1 MWPFKPRP
9 TAEQTPRETAL
20 AAAVPRGGGLYS
32 EQAVDRLLAFLTLYP
47 DRDEALARYGVTR
60 ADLRAIEADD
70 EVTQALETRRDAV
83 LGTPWRLEPNQ
94 TRAAKWLAAELA
106 PHIERVLRGAW
117 SAVPYGYSVL
127 EVVYA
132 RRDGGRTGIAAVTE
146 KPLEWFRPQPDGS
159 LRYFPPDGGSVNGI
173 ECDPRKFLLTARN
186 PTYRL
191 PMGDALLARLWPV
204 VTVRRAGW
212 NAWCGFLEAFQQPLI
227 VAQSNQPAAIKA
239 ALQAQFYRN
248 VLALP
253 AVDTASEKVTAINAS
268 SPGEFERFENAIVRR
283 VQKLILGQTLTSG
296 TDGGSGNRALGQV
309 HDGVRTDKRN
319 SDLRLVLATVQQ
331 LVNALAVLN
340 GWDAPRFVLADDTG
354 LERDRADRDAVV
366 AEKLGWRPTREYM
379 LDRYDYEEG
388 DIEPVPA
395 PVPPV
400 PPDATQPPAAGAGA
414 QDAQARA
421 GQPVAL
427 AAASAAAA
435 GPFTPAQTAAEGITA
450 AATGAAVDPLPLDA
464 LRAAVLGAR
473 DLDDL
478 DARLAAVL
486 DRRAPEFAELL
497 TRADFAAR
505 VLGYVAAVE
514 RRA

>member
-1 MWPFKPRP
+1 MWPFKRRH
-9 TAEQTPRETAL
+9 AETQRETAL
-20 AAAVPRGGGLYS
+20 ATATPSGGGLYS

-47 DRDEALARYGVTR
+47 DRDEALARYGITR

-70 EVTQALETRRDAV
+70 EVTQTLETRRDAV
-83 LGTPWRLEPNQ
+83 IGTPWRLEPNQ
-94 TRAAKWLAAELA
+94 ARAAKWLTAELT
-106 PHIERVLRGAW
+106 PHIDRLLRGAW

-127 EVVYA
+127 ETVYV
-132 RRDGGRTGIAAVTE
+132 RRDGGRTGIASITE
-146 KPLEWFRPQPDGS
+146 KPLEWFSPQPDGS
-159 LRYFPPDGGSVNGI
+159 LRYFPPDGGGSVNGI
-173 ECDPRKFLLTARN
+173 ECDPRKFLLTVRN
-186 PTYRL
+186 QTYRL

-227 VAQSNQPAAIKA
+227 VAQSNQPAVVKA
-239 ALQAQFYRN
+239 ALEAQFYRN

-319 SDLRLVLATVQQ
+319 SDLRLVGATAQK
-331 LVNALAVLN
+331 LVNALAALN
-340 GWDAPRFVLADDTG
+340 GWEAPCFVLADNTG
-354 LERDRADRDAVV
+354 LERERADRDAVV
-366 AEKLGWRPTREYM
+366 AEKLGWRPTLEYM
-379 LDRYDYEEG
+379 LDRYDYDEG
-388 DIEPVPA
+388 DIEPA
-395 PVPPV
+395 PSATPPV
-400 PPDATQPPAAGAGA
+400 PLAADAAQPPAAGA
-414 QDAQARA
+414 QDAHARA
-421 GQPVAL
+421 GHMVAL
-427 AAASAAAA
+427 AASPAAGS
-435 GPFTPAQTAAEGITA
+435 GPFTPAQTAADGITVA
-450 AATGAAVDPLPLDA
+450 AAGSAVDPLPLDA

-478 DARLAAVL
+478 DARLASVL
-486 DRRAPEFAELL
+486 DRSAPEFTELL
-497 TRADFAAR
+497 ARADFAAR